1 MGASYSES
9 SGKRYLTLNSKHSM
23 PDGST
28 KPMFVEKKKVGDTY
42 EVSQV
47 FNKFEGQLMKIE
59 ETSYKWNEK
68 VIDQIEMTFKDGD
81 ENWILSFN
89 KDNGITR
96 SIINAMA
103 GADIINMVSFSL
115 YMKND
120 YPTVYMEIDGKKS
133 GWKYQANEF
142 PKAEPIIHKGKEV
155 GKDNEAQLKFFDN
168 LLRKDVMPKINS
180 KDFSSNPVSSP
191 TPYPA
196 QEPVKSMVSGGNG
209 MTEDEI
215 GKLPF

>member
-1 MGASYSES
+1 
-9 SGKRYLTLNSKHSM
+9 M

-28 KPMFVEKKKVGDTY
+28 KPMFIEKKKVGDSY

-47 FNKFEGQLMKIE
+47 FNKFEGQLMKME

-68 VIDQIEMTFKDGD
+68 VIDQIEMSFRDGE

-103 GADIINMVSFSL
+103 AADIINMVSFSL

-142 PKAEPIIHKGKEV
+142 PKSEPIMHKGKEV

-168 LLRKDVMPKINS
+168 MLRTEVMPKINS
-180 KDFSSNPVSSP
+180 KDFASANPVSSSTSIP
-191 TPYPA
+191 EEPKREPA
-196 QEPVKSMVSGGNG
+196 KSMVSGGAG
-209 MTEDEI
+209 MTKEQEES
-215 GKLPF
+215 LPF

>member
-1 MGASYSES
+1 
-9 SGKRYLTLNSKHSM
+9 M

-28 KPMFVEKKKVGDTY
+28 KPMFVEKKKVGDSY

-68 VIDQIEMTFKDGD
+68 IIDQIEMSFRDGE

-103 GADIINMVSFSL
+103 AADMINMTSFSL

-133 GWKYQANEF
+133 GWKYQANEI
-142 PKAEPIIHKGKEV
+142 PKAESIMHKGKQV
-155 GKDNEAQLKFFDN
+155 GKDNEAQLAFFDKI
-168 LLRKDVMPKINS
+168 LRTEVMPKINS
-180 KDFSSNPVSSP
+180 KDFSS
-191 TPYPA
+191 TPAQSTQASKPA
-196 QEPVKSMVSGGNG
+196 QEPAKSMVSGGAG
-209 MTEDEI
+209 MTKEQNDD
-215 GKLPF
+215 LPF